1 MKYKI
6 VTVDKRHPVY
16 RLCHKVSSTH
26 TYFMDDLEDCIDNI
40 TFVNTDEHSQDAI
53 KIVTDFMKEHGFPC
67 YHELYTLNN
76 TLIEFIHNKSLNTK
90 TISENPIHMTSNG
103 EFTDSVTLC
112 CYICNDTDGG
122 GLNIYSGDS
131 ENDKI
136 YTLSTKPLT
145 YGTMICILFDEHT
158 YHLPE
163 PFYNGESKLIKFSI
177 RKNK

>member
-76 TLIEFIHNKSLNTK
+76 TLIEFIHTNL
-90 TISENPIHMTSNG
+90 
-103 EFTDSVTLC
+103 
-112 CYICNDTDGG
+112 
-122 GLNIYSGDS
+122 
-131 ENDKI
+131 
-136 YTLSTKPLT
+136 
-145 YGTMICILFDEHT
+145 
-158 YHLPE
+158 
-163 PFYNGESKLIKFSI
+163 
-177 RKNK
+177 